1 MSIVLMCSLFVIIR
15 AVESVGRLLISLIR
29 RQFYTSK
36 QYSYKR
42 ISAIV
47 SPELHARIKAHVLL
61 LNMTIT
67 DFILVAVSEKL
78 QGGNYG
84 K

>member
-47 SPELHARIKAHVLL
+47 SPELHARIKAHVVA
-61 LNMTIT
+61 LNTTIT
-67 DFILVAVSEKL
+67 DYILAAVNEKIERE
-78 QGGNYG
+78 QHG
-84 K
+84 